1 MLTTL
6 LSQQVPTGKLIG
18 LIGGAIVVLIVLGAV
33 VMGLRRRLLGGEETG
48 GGLDMETL
56 QRQHRAG
63 EISEEEFKTL
73 RRAILGLPAEK
84 SEQGVGG
91 SAGTE
96 APDS

>member
-18 LIGGAIVVLIVLGAV
+18 LIGGAIVVLIVLGVAV
-33 VMGLRRRLLGGEETG
+33 MALRRRLLAEGEAG

-73 RRAILGLPAEK
+73 RRAILGLPAEE
-84 SEQGVGG
+84 SRRGGGG
-91 SAGTE
+91 SADTE
-96 APDS
+96 EADR